1 MKQKTLAKILKKKI
15 KILKPRRLTFKDRI
29 KQAREFWERG
39 DRNFE
44 EAQIETERLRE
55 NSDNFF
61 FHDDFTYL
69 DV

>member
-1 MKQKTLAKILKKKI
+1 MAFDFLPSRDKTFSENTKE
-15 KILKPRRLTFKDRI
+15 KDRI
-29 KQAREFWERG
+29 IQAREFWERE

-44 EAQIETERLRE
+44 EAQRETERLRE